1 MTSLA
6 TMAQTSDSL
15 KLRQRNERLVEQKKR
30 RDSLETVF
38 YSTHDYFEVSL
49 ELNHEKVSITD
60 GTKFYVTDGQKDY
73 PSNRID
79 EGKYKFSDLPDSVKF
94 GLEFDGI
101 KLETGFIKMVFYKNG
116 ARLRFGH
123 LDNIL
128 ELKEKWEDGKH
139 EDIFNN
145 WTQTEPYL
153 DLINDRK
160 LIKAARRKKI
170 TAIEFVVFSP
180 TVYGDGVKITFRT
193 IRQK

>member
-1 MTSLA
+1 
-6 TMAQTSDSL
+6 MAQTSDSL

-38 YSTHDYFEVSL
+38 YSTHDYFEISL

-60 GTKFYVTDGQKDY
+60 GTKFYATDGQKDY

-79 EGKYKFSDLPDSVKF
+79 EGRYKFSDLPDSVKF

-160 LIKAARRKKI
+160 LIKAARKKKI
-170 TAIEFVVFSP
+170 KAIEFVVFSP

-193 IRQK
+193 YRPK